1 MDRLSPL
8 SLWQLFPYAVEDQN
22 ITKTRNSENTK
33 FSHAGS
39 HFRAFVLSTF
49 RDKKG
54 AESPMGHDFEE
65 LSSRII
71 EAAISVH
78 KALGPGFLESIYE
91 NAMKV
96 ALRHRGIAFEA
107 QKDVNVIFED
117 EEVGVHRLD
126 LLVGQEI
133 VVELK
138 AVKALEDIHFAQVK
152 SYLKATRLHVGL
164 LMNFYAPTL
173 VVKRIVL

>member
-1 MDRLSPL
+1 
-8 SLWQLFPYAVEDQN
+8 
-22 ITKTRNSENTK
+22 
-33 FSHAGS
+33 
-39 HFRAFVLSTF
+39 
-49 RDKKG
+49 
-54 AESPMGHDFEE
+54 MGHDFEE

-96 ALRHRGIAFEA
+96 ALLHRSIPFEA
-107 QKDVNVIFED
+107 QKEVNVVFEE

-138 AVKALEDIHFAQVK
+138 AIKALEDIHFAQVK
-152 SYLKATRLHVGL
+152 SYLKATRLQVGL

-173 VVKRIVL
+173 IVKRIVL